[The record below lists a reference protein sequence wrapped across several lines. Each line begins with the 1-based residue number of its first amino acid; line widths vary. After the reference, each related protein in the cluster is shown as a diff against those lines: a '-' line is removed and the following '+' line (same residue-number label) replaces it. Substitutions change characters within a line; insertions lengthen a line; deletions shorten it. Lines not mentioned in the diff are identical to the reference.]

1 MLKSLLPGW
10 FRGPLTIDVS
20 LEDRSYELGET
31 IRISVELSSIKDVEV
46 AGGRV
51 DLMCE
56 EKWAETYVKPESMGR
71 SAGMIRRGQEL
82 PGPSVPVREVKE
94 FKKTFA
100 QSTAEISKGL
110 RVHPETPSRFDLRL
124 DIDIE
129 RPPHAGGGTLT
140 WSLVTTIETAQGRTV
155 TDSREVTVVIP
166 S

>member
-10 FRGPLTIDVS
+10 FRGPLTIAIS
-20 LEDRSYELGET
+20 LEERSYELGDT
-31 IRISVELSSIKDVEV
+31 MRVTVELSSTKVVEV

-56 EKWAETYVKPESMGR
+56 EKWAETYIKPESMGR

-94 FKKTFA
+94 FKKAFA

-110 RVHPETPSRFDLRL
+110 QVHPETPTRLDLRL
-124 DIDIE
+124 DIDTE
-129 RPPHAGGGTLT
+129 RPPHAGGGTLS
-140 WSLVTTIETAQGRTV
+140 WSLETTIETAKGRTV
-155 TDSREVTVVIP
+155 TDTQEVTVVIP